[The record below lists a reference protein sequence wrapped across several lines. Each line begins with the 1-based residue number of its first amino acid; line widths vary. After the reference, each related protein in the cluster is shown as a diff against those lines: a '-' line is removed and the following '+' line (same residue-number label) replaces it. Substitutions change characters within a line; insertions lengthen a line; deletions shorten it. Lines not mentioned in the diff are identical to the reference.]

1 MTNVGVFQYDDS
13 GDLAQICY
21 YCSEDLSTPASL
33 ELEFVRLLTPVV
45 DKYLDVDID
54 LRAAEALAV
63 ICGVTREAATA
74 ICQEMW
80 DILKADNWVKSDDP
94 DDGNLELDANLPVV

>member
-1 MTNVGVFQYDDS
+1 MTNEVVFQYDDS

-21 YCSEDLSTPASL
+21 YCSEDRSTPASL

-45 DKYLDVDID
+45 DKYSDVGID
-54 LRAAEALAV
+54 LRAAEAIAV
-63 ICGVTREAATA
+63 IHEVTREVATV

-80 DILKADNWVKSDDP
+80 DILKAAGWLKSEDP
-94 DDGNLELDANLPVV
+94 DDGNLDENLPVV